1 MKDLVWRLN
10 DLLLR
15 DCRAHCHQ
23 EGLRV
28 REAGGLH
35 VVGTAI
41 RESRRIDNQVRGI
54 PVALCGYSTLLMTYV
69 QGEDSFFHQ

>member
-1 MKDLVWRLN
+1 VEGEGGGLKPLVWRLN

-15 DCRAHCHQ
+15 DCRRHCQ
-23 EGLRV
+23 GEGRRV

-41 RESRRIDNQVRGI
+41 RESRRIDNQVRG
-54 PVALCGYSTLLMTYV
+54 PMDSTIICMLAIEL
-69 QGEDSFFHQ
+69 